1 MTFTNLRNCME
12 TRRVHDCEGHTLE
25 IAETI
30 GGAGVDLRIVAADWP

>member
-1 MTFTNLRNCME
+1 ME

-25 IAETI
+25 IVETI